1 MLIFGEPYKSDTG
14 VVIVTV
20 SRTGWFGRTMHPV
33 GIYTITGDRTK
44 WTPAVDNGRAALIG
58 VCTGFMAA
66 TLLTATLL
74 RRPPWP
80 DLNERVMMTL
90 KKSRHRELL
99 N

>member
-1 MLIFGEPYKSDTG
+1 MLIFGEPYQADNG

-20 SRTGWFGRTMHPV
+20 ARTGWFGSTMHPV

-58 VCTGFMAA
+58 VCTGFVAA
-66 TLLTATLL
+66 SFATAALL

-80 DLNERVMMTL
+80 DLNERVMVAL
-90 KKSRHRELL
+90 RRRKLVELSG
-99 N
+99 